1 MSLEIDVIPAE
12 SNVRGLN
19 LKELNT
25 MNERMNYV
33 DRIILTSRLSQKI
46 ILMGF
51 VEIFSYMDNFQ
62 QCTLFCFVSNVTTF
76 VRYGSSLFNVLIVLY
91 Y

>member
-1 MSLEIDVIPAE
+1 MSLEIYVIPAE
-12 SNVRGLN
+12 SNVRGFN
-19 LKELNT
+19 LKILNI

-51 VEIFSYMDNFQ
+51 VEIFSYMDDFPAMHFL
-62 QCTLFCFVSNVTTF
+62 LFCF
-76 VRYGSSLFNVLIVLY
+76 
-91 Y
+91 

>member
-1 MSLEIDVIPAE
+1 MSSEIYVIPAE

-19 LKELNT
+19 LKILNI

-33 DRIILTSRLSQKI
+33 GRIILTSRLSQKI

-51 VEIFSYMDNFQ
+51 VEIFSYMDDFPAMHFV
-62 QCTLFCFVSNVTTF
+62 LFCF
-76 VRYGSSLFNVLIVLY
+76 
-91 Y
+91 

>member
-19 LKELNT
+19 LKMLNI

-33 DRIILTSRLSQKI
+33 DRISSTSRLSQKI
-46 ILMGF
+46 IFMGF
-51 VEIFSYMDNFQ
+51 VEIFSYMDDFPAMHFV
-62 QCTLFCFVSNVTTF
+62 LFCF
-76 VRYGSSLFNVLIVLY
+76 
-91 Y
+91 

>member
-1 MSLEIDVIPAE
+1 MSSEIYVIPAE

-19 LKELNT
+19 LKILNI

-33 DRIILTSRLSQKI
+33 DRIILTSRLSQKS

-51 VEIFSYMDNFQ
+51 VEIFSYKDDFPAMHFV
-62 QCTLFCFVSNVTTF
+62 LFCHYFCKIWIF
-76 VRYGSSLFNVLIVLY
+76 SL
-91 Y
+91 

>member
-1 MSLEIDVIPAE
+1 MSSEIYAIPAE

-19 LKELNT
+19 LKILNI

-33 DRIILTSRLSQKI
+33 GRIILTSRLSQKI

-51 VEIFSYMDNFQ
+51 VEIFSYMDDFPAMHFV
-62 QCTLFCFVSNVTTF
+62 LFCF
-76 VRYGSSLFNVLIVLY
+76 
-91 Y
+91 